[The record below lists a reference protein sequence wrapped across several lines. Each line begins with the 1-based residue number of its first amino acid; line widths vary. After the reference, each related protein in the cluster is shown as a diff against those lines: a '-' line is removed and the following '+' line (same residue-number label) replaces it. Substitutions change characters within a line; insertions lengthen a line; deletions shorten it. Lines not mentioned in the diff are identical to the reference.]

1 MPDALAIV
9 VEIYLTLGRLLMSV
23 PKNPRNPIENRLL
36 ANLPREKYERLLPKM
51 ETVSLDF
58 KQVLY

>member
-1 MPDALAIV
+1 
-9 VEIYLTLGRLLMSV
+9 MSV
-23 PKNPRNPIENRLL
+23 PKNPRNPIENRLQ
-36 ANLPREKYERLLPKM
+36 ANLPTEEYERLLPKM